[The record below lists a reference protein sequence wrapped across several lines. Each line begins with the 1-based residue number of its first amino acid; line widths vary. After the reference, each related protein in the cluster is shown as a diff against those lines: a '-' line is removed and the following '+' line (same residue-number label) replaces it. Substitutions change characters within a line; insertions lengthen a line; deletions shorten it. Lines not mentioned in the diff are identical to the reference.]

1 MTHTVY
7 IDLPSEAALAATT
20 GTALPTVTLKLRS
33 AQSLAFAFMTSG
45 VVAAVTGF
53 ISGKCV
59 IKEYPGDTPFLLDT
73 SLAVTGS
80 TTTTRYTA
88 TWAAVDCDS
97 DALRTFLGTA
107 TLSQECFCEVEW
119 IDANG
124 THSVAFAIRF
134 APTFL
139 DPDDGAP
146 DLTAALTEGWL
157 TARALRFDAAQS
169 LTTAQK
175 TQALANLGISI
186 TAFGYL
192 RLVAPDGTIYHAGLN
207 TGEPPAS

>member
-7 IDLPSEAALAATT
+7 IDLPSETALAATT

-33 AQSLAFAFMTSG
+33 VRNIAFAFMTAG
-45 VVAAVTGF
+45 VVAAIPGF
-53 ISGKCV
+53 VSGQCV
-59 IKEYPGDTPFLLDT
+59 IKEYPGDTPFLHDT

-97 DALRTFLGTA
+97 PALSTFLGNA
-107 TLSQECFCEVEW
+107 TLSKECFCEVEW
-119 IDANG
+119 IDDNG

-139 DPDDGAP
+139 DPP
-146 DLTAALTEGWL
+146 
-157 TARALRFDAAQS
+157 
-169 LTTAQK
+169 
-175 TQALANLGISI
+175 
-186 TAFGYL
+186 
-192 RLVAPDGTIYHAGLN
+192 
-207 TGEPPAS
+207 